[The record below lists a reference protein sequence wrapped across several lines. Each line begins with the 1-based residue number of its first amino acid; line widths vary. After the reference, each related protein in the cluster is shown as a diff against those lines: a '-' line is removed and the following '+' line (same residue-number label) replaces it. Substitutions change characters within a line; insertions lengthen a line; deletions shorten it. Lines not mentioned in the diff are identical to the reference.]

1 MSGRKGKPEDREDAG
16 PESARR
22 LPEIWADTLGR
33 ASIRSAQCLLVI
45 ALAVVLIWAA
55 TRVPLVLIPV
65 LIAMI
70 LASAIAPLV
79 RWLMAHRW
87 PPLLAV
93 LSCLVAI
100 MVVMGG
106 VVTGIVSLIQE
117 QSAELAQRAVD
128 GVEKLHGFLVTG
140 PVSLNDQQISAAG
153 DKLRGFLTSGT
164 FSTEA
169 ISGLRVAGETVAGV
183 VLVAVILFFF
193 LKDGAKIRGF
203 LIGFLPQE
211 HRAKA
216 YLAAEHSAVVLGG
229 YVRGTAMIAAIDGL
243 VVGIALVIIRVPLA
257 LPLGVFVFLGGFVPI
272 IGATLAGSLAVLVAL
287 VSNGPVSALIVLA
300 VLIGANQLE
309 HHLLQP
315 LLMGKVLHIHG
326 LVILLALAA
335 GAVLA
340 GIIGALLAV
349 PLTAVGWTVLKT
361 WSHHAAEASEAAD
374 ETPADGGPQAEPE
387 TGAETGPATT

>member
-1 MSGRKGKPEDREDAG
+1 MAAQQSNRKLQGPFGSGQGAADP
-16 PESARR
+16 
-22 LPEIWADTLGR
+22 WADALGR
-33 ASIRSAQCLLVI
+33 ASIRSAQTLLVI
-45 ALAVVLIWAA
+45 LLAVVLIWAA

-65 LIAMI
+65 LIALI

-79 RWLMAHRW
+79 RWLIGHRW
-87 PPLLAV
+87 PPILAV
-93 LSCLVAI
+93 LTCLVTI
-100 MVVMGG
+100 MAVMGG
-106 VVTGIVSLIQE
+106 VVTGIVTLIQH
-117 QSAELAQRAVD
+117 QSAELASRAVD
-128 GVEKLHGFLVTG
+128 GVEQLHGFLVTG
-140 PVSLNDQQISAAG
+140 PFALSNQQINAAG
-153 DKLRGFLTSGT
+153 DKLRGFLSSGT

-193 LKDGAKIRGF
+193 LKDGEKIRGF
-203 LIGFLPQE
+203 LIGFLPEGQ
-211 HRAKA
+211 RARA

-243 VVGIALVIIRVPLA
+243 IVGVALVILRVPLA

-272 IGATLAGSLAVLVAL
+272 IGATLAGTLAVLVAL

-315 LLMGKVLHIHG
+315 LLMGRVLHIHG

-340 GIIGALLAV
+340 GIVGALLAV

-361 WSHHAAEASEAAD
+361 WSQHAAEASDIVEAATGD
-374 ETPADGGPQAEPE
+374 PPADEHDTDSE
-387 TGAETGPATT
+387 TT

>member
-1 MSGRKGKPEDREDAG
+1 MAAQQSNRKIQGPSDSGQRAANP
-16 PESARR
+16 
-22 LPEIWADTLGR
+22 WADALGR
-33 ASIRSAQCLLVI
+33 ASIRSAQALLI
-45 ALAVVLIWAA
+45 ILLAVVLIWAA

-65 LIAMI
+65 LIALI
-70 LASAIAPLV
+70 LASAISPLV
-79 RWLMAHRW
+79 RWLIGHRW
-87 PPLLAV
+87 PPILAV
-93 LSCLVAI
+93 LTCLVTI
-100 MVVMGG
+100 MAVMGG
-106 VVTGIVSLIQE
+106 VVTGIVTLIQH
-117 QSAELAQRAVD
+117 QSAELASRAVD
-128 GVEKLHGFLVTG
+128 GIEQLHGFLVTG
-140 PVSLNDQQISAAG
+140 PIALSDQQINAVG
-153 DKLRGFLTSGT
+153 DKLKGFFSSGT

-169 ISGLRVAGETVAGV
+169 ISGLRVAGDTAAGV

-193 LKDGAKIRGF
+193 LKDGEKIRGF
-203 LIGFLPQE
+203 LIGFLPEDQ
-211 HRAKA
+211 RAKA

-243 VVGIALVIIRVPLA
+243 IVGIALVILRVPLA

-272 IGATLAGSLAVLVAL
+272 IGATLAGTLAVLVAL

-315 LLMGKVLHIHG
+315 LLMGRVLHIHG

-340 GIIGALLAV
+340 GIVGALLAV

-361 WSHHAAEASEAAD
+361 WSQHAAEASDIVEAATA
-374 ETPADGGPQAEPE
+374 EPPAEEPE
-387 TGAETGPATT
+387 TT

>member
-1 MSGRKGKPEDREDAG
+1 MAAQQSNRKLQGPFGSGQGAADP
-16 PESARR
+16 
-22 LPEIWADTLGR
+22 WADALGR
-33 ASIRSAQCLLVI
+33 ASIRSAQTLLVI
-45 ALAVVLIWAA
+45 LLAVVLIWAA

-65 LIAMI
+65 LIALI

-79 RWLMAHRW
+79 RWLIGHRW
-87 PPLLAV
+87 PPILAV
-93 LSCLVAI
+93 LTCLVTI
-100 MVVMGG
+100 MAVMGG
-106 VVTGIVSLIQE
+106 VVTGIVTLIQH
-117 QSAELAQRAVD
+117 QSAELTSRAVD
-128 GVEKLHGFLVTG
+128 GVEQLHGFLVTG
-140 PVSLNDQQISAAG
+140 PFALSNPQINAAG
-153 DKLRGFLTSGT
+153 DKLRGFLSSGT

-193 LKDGAKIRGF
+193 LKDGEKIRGF
-203 LIGFLPQE
+203 LIGFLPEGQ
-211 HRAKA
+211 RARA

-243 VVGIALVIIRVPLA
+243 IVGVALVILRVPLA

-272 IGATLAGSLAVLVAL
+272 IGATLAGTLAVLVAL

-315 LLMGKVLHIHG
+315 LLMGRVLHIHG

-340 GIIGALLAV
+340 GIVGALLAV
-349 PLTAVGWTVLKT
+349 PLTAVGLTVLKT
-361 WSHHAAEASEAAD
+361 WSQHAAEASDIVEAATGD
-374 ETPADGGPQAEPE
+374 PPADEQDTDSE
-387 TGAETGPATT
+387 TT